1 LRQIIRAN
9 RPYSFKCCDQFISI
23 ADLFLQGSTFT
34 FFEQFSA
41 ISVCS
46 TEDDSGSSMYM
57 NCNVKIDR
65 LAGAETISIR
75 AREIGL
81 EAGVVIIEC
90 LWDIGEDVDSAYAHR
105 LDLSAA
111 TKTVRLY
118 FPDLELTT
126 SNNDGR
132 KKRTENRLRNAIA
145 QLTCVT
151 PSATYTYS

>member
-1 LRQIIRAN
+1 M
-9 RPYSFKCCDQFISI
+9 
-23 ADLFLQGSTFT
+23 
-34 FFEQFSA
+34 E
-41 ISVCS
+41 
-46 TEDDSGSSMYM
+46 
-57 NCNVKIDR
+57 CNVKIDR

-75 AREIGL
+75 AKEIGL

-90 LWDIGEDVDSAYAHR
+90 LWDIGDDVDNAYAHR

-132 KKRTENRLRNAIA
+132 KKRTESRLRNAIA
-145 QLTCVT
+145 QLTCVP